1 MISASEIENA
11 FPHIEHGIIP
21 LGGRVLVQLRT
32 VRSKTSSGIVLVEDS
47 KEFNKTAT
55 QLGKVVCLGP
65 LAYCSRNT
73 GAKWPEGSWV
83 VEGDL
88 VRVPRYGGD
97 RMEIEIPGSNDTAI
111 FCLFSDHEIIAKIDP
126 ESFEKLDNIL

>member
-1 MISASEIENA
+1 MIPASDIESA
-11 FPHIEHGIIP
+11 FPDIKHGIIP

-32 VRSKTSSGIVLVEDS
+32 VRSKTSSGIMLVEDS

-55 QLGKVVCLGP
+55 QLGKVVGLGP

-73 GAKWPEGSWV
+73 GTKWPEGSWV

-97 RMEIEIPGSNDTAI
+97 RMELDIPDSKDTAI